1 MTTLTLLGA
10 LPLLGALAVAI
21 TPKEKVQ
28 LTKIIALATT
38 VLVAIAGILLTVSFD
53 VSSTSLQF
61 VESREWIPSFGI
73 K

>member
-10 LPLLGALAVAI
+10 LPLLGVLAVAI

-38 VLVAIAGILLTVSFD
+38 VL
-53 VSSTSLQF
+53 QF
-61 VESREWIPSFGI
+61 CL
-73 K
+73 